1 MKLKIAP
8 TLLSNVLMEYMGIA
22 NDVNNILSGIEDSD
36 KIQNPFLLLVSTMLA
51 TRQRTSTTYINVGD
65 MYYA

>member
-1 MKLKIAP
+1 VKLKIAP